1 MRLKE
6 ETSELKPANFFPSEL
21 FMNELECLAY
31 FNHFI
36 TFPFLNCVKTSSQ
49 AELLVILS
57 QLYNDL
63 SDKML
68 RQQKVFL
75 FQFIECQYQNCQVKL

>member
-1 MRLKE
+1 MRLKA

-57 QLYNDL
+57 QFYSDL

-68 RQQKVFL
+68 RQQKVL

>member
-1 MRLKE
+1 MRLKA
-6 ETSELKPANFFPSEL
+6 ETSELKPVNFFPSEL